1 VEERG
6 AYLKGKQMKVDFSQV
21 LVGLDGKPMQLQTA
35 PDRVEP
41 MTLGRVA
48 IEALLTPNEN
58 DKDGATKLARF
69 NVALRINDARAP
81 MDMSPEDAATLK
93 ALIGAMYPP
102 LIVGRTF
109 EILNG

>member
-1 VEERG
+1 
-6 AYLKGKQMKVDFSQV
+6 
-21 LVGLDGKPMQLQTA
+21 
-35 PDRVEP
+35 
-41 MTLGRVA
+41 
-48 IEALLTPNEN
+48 
-58 DKDGATKLARF
+58 
-69 NVALRINDARAP
+69 